1 MQDQL
6 LEFVKNLN
14 CEERIE
20 TFSKNQV
27 SYIALCYNIAILLLV
42 RTPGTV
48 LSEFVLTGLLSTK
61 KALKGTK
68 EVFVL
73 TRVYCKYCVVI
84 YFISSWCK

>member
-27 SYIALCYNIAILLLV
+27 SYIALCYNITILLLV

-48 LSEFVLTGLLSTK
+48 LSGIRINRSLKYSK

-84 YFISSWCK
+84 